1 MHIGLAGND
10 QSFLEE
16 IDFNH
21 GEGNLKTV
29 KSGMTLFQRFPL
41 YAESYF
47 CLGKSL

>member
-1 MHIGLAGND
+1 MHLGLAGND

-29 KSGMTLFQRFPL
+29 KKWNDSFSEVSFI
-41 YAESYF
+41 
-47 CLGKSL
+47 C